1 MEHYYIWDY
10 NGTKLNNMMKNE
22 KKDSNLPC
30 HTTDPRGRG
39 KGWVEGGV
47 VELDE
52 TGENFNFTAPQ
63 VEPLHVAIVWD
74 RHCFVAV
81 DRADF
86 VSLFIGHY
94 YYRLA

>member
-1 MEHYYIWDY
+1 
-10 NGTKLNNMMKNE
+10 MMKNE

-63 VEPLHVAIVWD
+63 VEPLHVAIV
-74 RHCFVAV
+74 
-81 DRADF
+81 
-86 VSLFIGHY
+86 
-94 YYRLA
+94 